1 MLCARGTYSSALGVS
16 VCLECVSGKY
26 LDTEGNDAEGDC
38 ILCGKGKYSGA
49 SGARLQLVHQLPPAS
64 TWTPRVTQP
73 VRLCTCG
80 LGTYSATGES
90 SCVLRS
96 GKYLTTEGNDEATDC
111 ELCGTG
117 TYSAQQGQT
126 SAATCVACPAGKYAA
141 TLGMSSCTLC
151 GAGKYLTT
159 QGSME
164 RRIASCAA
172 LAPTPHSKDSRRQQ
186 RVWTAASAN
195 TLQRRAHPVK
205 PPARIVV
212 SASTRQHRA

>member
-1 MLCARGTYSSALGVS
+1 M
-16 VCLECVSGKY
+16 
-26 LDTEGNDAEGDC
+26 
-38 ILCGKGKYSGA
+38 
-49 SGARLQLVHQLPPAS
+49 
-64 TWTPRVTQP
+64 
-73 VRLCTCG
+73 CG
-80 LGTYSATGES
+80 LGTYSATSGMS
-90 SCVLRS
+90 SCVS
-96 GKYLTTEGNDEATDC
+96 CGAGKYLTTEGNDEEADC

-164 RRIASCAA
+164 KRIASCAA
-172 LAPTPHSKDSRRQQ
+172 LAPTPLSKGSRRQQ

-195 TLQRRAHPVK
+195 TPHAAGASSEATCTYCGVGKYSAAIGRKRV
-205 PPARIVV
+205 PAVRDGQV
-212 SASTRQHRA
+212 Q